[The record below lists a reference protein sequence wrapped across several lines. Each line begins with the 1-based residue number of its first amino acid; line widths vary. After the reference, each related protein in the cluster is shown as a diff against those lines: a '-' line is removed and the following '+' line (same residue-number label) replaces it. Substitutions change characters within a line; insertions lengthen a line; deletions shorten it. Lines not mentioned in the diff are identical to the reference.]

1 PAPAGPVAPPIAGPG
16 ARSEAGVP
24 FPTRDELTLA
34 WGDSVL
40 AGLSRRAAV
49 RFQVGRFVSADGG
62 VAVFALPNAVHRDRC
77 EEVRL
82 EAEAALS
89 AHFGRKVPLR
99 LVVEGQAPPPAAAVS
114 AEPPAEPDDEV
125 VDWRE
130 LQDAPPGLASPLDHV
145 MQAFEGAEVVEE

>member
-1 PAPAGPVAPPIAGPG
+1 MAAAPPHG
-16 ARSEAGVP
+16 ADRP

-40 AGLSRRAAV
+40 GSLGRRAAV
-49 RFQVGRFVSADGG
+49 RFQLGRFVSADDG

-82 EAEAALS
+82 EVESALS
-89 AHFGRKVPLR
+89 SHFGRRVPLR
-99 LVVEGQAPPPAAAVS
+99 LVVEGEAAPRASTSDPV
-114 AEPPAEPDDEV
+114 AEPEVPEADEDV
-125 VDWRE
+125 VDWRDLE
-130 LQDAPPGLASPLDHV
+130 DAPPGLASPLDHV

>member
-1 PAPAGPVAPPIAGPG
+1 A
-16 ARSEAGVP
+16 P

-40 AGLSRRAAV
+40 GGLSRRAAV
-49 RFQVGRFVSADGG
+49 RFQVGRFVSADDG

-77 EEVRL
+77 EEVRP

-89 AHFGRKVPLR
+89 AHFGRRVPLR
-99 LVVEGQAPPPAAAVS
+99 LAVEGQAAPAGPATTTATG
-114 AEPPAEPDDEV
+114 AEPPPAEPEEEV
-125 VDWRE
+125 VDWRD